1 MKCVKIHAENSKN
14 SNIERVFCLEID
26 KKQIMNRLDSI
37 SDEDLKEM
45 ILMIAKCSGVSD
57 RRAERAVSD
66 VSKLRRGLGSMSE
79 KELTSALS
87 SLDEQTVMQIK
98 KQMNM

>member
-1 MKCVKIHAENSKN
+1 MRKKIHAENSKN

>member
-1 MKCVKIHAENSKN
+1 
-14 SNIERVFCLEID
+14 LEID

>member
-1 MKCVKIHAENSKN
+1 M
-14 SNIERVFCLEID
+14 EID

-57 RRAERAVSD
+57 RRAECAVSD
-66 VSKLRRGLGSMSE
+66 VSKLRKGLGSMSE

>member
-1 MKCVKIHAENSKN
+1 MKCVKIHAENSNN
-14 SNIERVFCLEID
+14 SNIERVFCVEID

-66 VSKLRRGLGSMSE
+66 VSKLRKGLGSMSE